1 MNLTFNEF
9 EYAIINDN
17 YYQNSKA
24 GSVKEINEFSYKFY
38 NSLMD
43 KTENFILMSNTGDE
57 LKFYPDENLI
67 KREGI
72 ENAYCKYFAH
82 FVTVNSFKPDGSYH
96 RIIDFSKIKRQ
107 DDMFDSISNCDEKF
121 DCNENDIIKI
131 IFVKNLERNI
141 TLLFLRK

>member
-1 MNLTFNEF
+1 MILKIDYF
-9 EYAIINDN
+9 EKAILNDN
-17 YYQNSKA
+17 YYQNSKN
-24 GSVKEINEFSYKFY
+24 GSLKEIVEFSFKFY
-38 NSLMD
+38 ELIYSKTDNFSLV
-43 KTENFILMSNTGDE
+43 SNTNDE
-57 LKFYPDENLI
+57 LIFYPDENLI

-82 FVTVNSFKPDGSYH
+82 FVTVNSNKPDGSYH